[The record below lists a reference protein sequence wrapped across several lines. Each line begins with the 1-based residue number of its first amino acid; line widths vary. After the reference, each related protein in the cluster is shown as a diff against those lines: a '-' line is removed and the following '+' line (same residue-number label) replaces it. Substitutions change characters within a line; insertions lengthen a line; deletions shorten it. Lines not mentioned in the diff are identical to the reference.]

1 VSGVAFKTSLDV
13 MPFEVVDALK
23 EWFGAEQEWRDTYKV
38 VTGTELEGFV
48 GLIKVPID
56 LRVVETVQNGFG
68 PVAEDVLVVA
78 EKDIIAIE
86 LDDLL

>member
-1 VSGVAFKTSLDV
+1 
-13 MPFEVVDALK
+13 M
-23 EWFGAEQEWRDTYKV
+23 
-38 VTGTELEGFV
+38 TGTELEGFV